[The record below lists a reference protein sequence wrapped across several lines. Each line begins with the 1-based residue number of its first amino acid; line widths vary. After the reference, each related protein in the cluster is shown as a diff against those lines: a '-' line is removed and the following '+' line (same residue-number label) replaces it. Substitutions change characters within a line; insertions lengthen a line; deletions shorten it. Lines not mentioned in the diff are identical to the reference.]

1 MATNET
7 FADRLTKLRENTGK
21 KRQEVADELEISR
34 ASLEYYEKGKRK
46 PDIEVLAKIAE
57 YYKVS
62 TDYLLGLS
70 IASTT
75 DKDVQFICD
84 YTGLSEKSVDVLH
97 KIALQANGNLI
108 SDKRKEKA
116 DKLKLYIDNPLDF
129 LTKEDLENDRLLF
142 EQYKKDINRDSNIPV
157 NNFRKS
163 ILNND
168 FLGFL
173 TYDEKEDLEYILKTD
188 QEEAKLIF
196 DTIDYLTSKKDFY
209 DFILTIYYYLFAEIE
224 TAEDEELDGKIT
236 GGLLNGKLDIP
247 IQIDS
252 NLLIE
257 SFLLK
262 INNYLNNWKDKGR
275 AEIYSLEC
283 N

>member
-129 LTKEDLENDRLLF
+129 LSKEDLENDRLLF

-224 TAEDEELDGKIT
+224 IAEDEELDGKIT
-236 GGLLNGKLDIP
+236 GGLLNGKSDIP
-247 IQIDS
+247 IQIDY